1 MDQDEKTYKREAEGK
16 LDQVVSRSPVGSPGR
31 VSRSSVIN
39 ALPGICENV
48 QLFNEPIVI
57 AGSGPDIIGRVDRFR
72 SCNGDRP
79 VRNIPA
85 RVCNFVTN
93 REIPSYSSFELDR
106 FVLGKL
112 GFISFLDRAFLIVY
126 FLISPEWHNFKRKV

>member
-1 MDQDEKTYKREAEGK
+1 MDQGERTNKQEAEGK
-16 LDQVVSRSPVGSPGR
+16 LDQVVSRLPVRSPGR

-57 AGSGPDIIGRVDRFR
+57 AGSGPDIIGRADRFR
-72 SCNGDRP
+72 PCNGDRP

-85 RVCNFVTN
+85 RVCNFVTD
-93 REIPSYSSFELDR
+93 REIPSYSSFEFDR
-106 FVLGKL
+106 
-112 GFISFLDRAFLIVY
+112 SFLV
-126 FLISPEWHNFKRKV
+126 N